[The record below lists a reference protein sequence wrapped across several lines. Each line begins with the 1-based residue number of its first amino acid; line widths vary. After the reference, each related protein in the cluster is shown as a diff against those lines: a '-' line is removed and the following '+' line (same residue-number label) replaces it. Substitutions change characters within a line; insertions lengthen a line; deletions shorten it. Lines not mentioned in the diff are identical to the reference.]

1 MADNR
6 ATIDPQ
12 RLLVL
17 QTLLAFTVGGC
28 LLFSAL
34 NIQRGVYPLAAIEL
48 LIGMFSAWLLYWI
61 ARNRLT
67 QRWIMLYLVLFFG
80 TMMIAISTPDG
91 TPTIFVWVFL
101 IPLISHLLLGRRH
114 GLLIS
119 VLFLSLSA
127 AIYFQR
133 AGDDSELMSTIAI
146 ANVVLCA
153 LVIMAL
159 SYAYES
165 AREQTEQRLHRLA
178 TTDALTGLPNR
189 SALEPALER
198 KHAEARREGASYA
211 LLSMDL
217 DHFKAINDQQG
228 HNAGDRALQ
237 VFADLLRQRLR
248 ASDLPC
254 RWGGEEFQV
263 LLSGTGREGALHIAE
278 TIRAAAA
285 ATDVTTDDG
294 ITFRVTVSIGVAVY
308 PEDAD
313 DPATLLVMA
322 DRRLYYAK
330 ETGRNRVIDR
340 TPALPEEETRRADG

>member
-1 MADNR
+1 MSENS

-17 QTLLAFTVGGC
+17 RTLLVFTVGGC
-28 LLFSAL
+28 LLFAAL

-48 LIGMFSAWLLYWI
+48 LIGVFSAWLLYWI

-80 TMMIAISTPDG
+80 TMMIAISTPEG

-119 VLFLSLSA
+119 VLFLSLAA

-133 AGDDSELMSTIAI
+133 AADESELMNTIAI

-165 AREQTEQRLHRLA
+165 AREQTEQRLQRLA

-198 KHAEARREGASYA
+198 KHAEAQRQGLSYA

-228 HNAGDRALQ
+228 HHAGDRALQ

-263 LLSGTGREGALHIAE
+263 LLSGTGREGAIHIAE
-278 TIRAAAA
+278 AIRSTAA
-285 ATDVTTDDG
+285 ATEITTDDG
-294 ITFRVTVSIGVAVY
+294 TVLRVTVSIGVAVY

-313 DPATLLVMA
+313 NPATLLIMA
-322 DRRLYYAK
+322 DRRLYHAK
-330 ETGRNRVIDR
+330 ETGRNQVVDR
-340 TPALPEEETRRADG
+340 TPALPDEQPRRA